1 MRCLIVQPIHA
12 DGLALLTE
20 AGIEPVFCP
29 SADMEMVSRWIPGC
43 QAVITRDAG
52 LSAEA
57 IAASDVLKAIVVHGA
72 GHDPVDKVAAARKGA
87 LVCNTPGANA
97 RSVSELALGLA
108 LAAARLIPAA
118 DLAVRNGVRGFRE
131 NNSFSELFGKTAL
144 IVGWGAT
151 GAGLGKMLD
160 SAFGMRVIAYSPRN
174 PDTGSFERAE
184 VLADALTVAD
194 LISLHTPLRDET
206 RNMFDAEAFAA
217 MKNGAILINTA
228 RAGLVDETALAH
240 ALANGTIS
248 AAGLDVYS
256 PSAPQ
261 GPLAASNRVIFTPH
275 LGGNTGEALQRVAVG
290 AARNVIT
297 ALSGQKPATTIEI
310 VPEPTP

>member
-1 MRCLIVQPIHA
+1 MKCLIVQPIHA
-12 DGLALLTE
+12 DGLVMLKE
-20 AGIEPVFCP
+20 AGIEPVLSP
-29 SADMEMVSRWIPGC
+29 TPDMATVSRLIAGC

-72 GHDPVDKVAAARKGA
+72 GHDPVDKVAAAGKGI

-108 LAAARLIPAA
+108 LAAARLIPSA
-118 DLAVRNGVRGFRE
+118 DLAVRAGVQGFRE
-131 NNSFSELFGKTAL
+131 NNRFSELYGKTAL

-174 PDTGSFERAE
+174 PDTGSFERAD
-184 VLADALTVAD
+184 VLADALAVAD
-194 LISLHTPLRDET
+194 LVSLHTPLRDET
-206 RNMFDAEAFAA
+206 RNMFDEKAFAA
-217 MKNGAILINTA
+217 MKKGAIFINTA
-228 RAGLVDETALAH
+228 RAGLVDETALAD
-240 ALANGTIS
+240 ALTDGTVA

-256 PSAPQ
+256 PSAPR
-261 GPLAASNRVIFTPH
+261 GPLASSNRVIFTPH
-275 LGGNTGEALQRVAVG
+275 LGGNTSEALQRVATG

-297 ALSGQKPATTIEI
+297 ALSGQRPATTIEPA
-310 VPEPTP
+310 PEPAL